1 MNSINTKIEIADVKL
16 QIEWAKN
23 KILSN
28 DLPTSETEQY
38 RNTHIHATFE
48 LFFIK
53 NGELNV
59 ITHNNKLQCRNS
71 IVIVPPQ
78 LYHCTVSNNAE
89 IGVIN
94 FKIKQGQKDG
104 CTSIFKRIEKQL
116 SSTVTVLPLD
126 ETVYFY
132 LTQLNDLQ
140 GDKFLSEERS
150 TKLLFLIFSEIFS
163 KLCETPLLYKGEKHQ
178 DYVQKIENYLSAHYA
193 EKLLILDLAKLLY
206 LSTKQVSRIIK
217 KEFNC
222 TFPSLVNT
230 HRLGVA
236 KMLLLRSDIEVNK
249 IAQMVGFEYSTN
261 FYNNFKKTYGV
272 SPNEYRKIGEN

>member
-1 MNSINTKIEIADVKL
+1 MNSINTKLEIADVKL
-16 QIEWAKN
+16 HIEWLKN

-28 DLPTSETEQY
+28 NLPTSETEQY
-38 RNTHIHATFE
+38 RNTHIHATYE
-48 LFFIK
+48 MFFIK
-53 NGELNV
+53 EGELNV

-94 FKIKQGQKDG
+94 FKIRQGQTG
-104 CTSIFKRIEKQL
+104 GSISIFNKLEKQL
-116 SSTVTVLPLD
+116 LSTVTVLPLD
-126 ETVYFY
+126 TSLLFY
-132 LTQLNDLQ
+132 IKQLNDLQ
-140 GDKFLSEERS
+140 TEKFLYEERS
-150 TKLLFLIFSEIFS
+150 SNLLFLIFSEIFS
-163 KLCETPLLYKGEKHQ
+163 KLCETTISSRSEKHQ
-178 DYVQKIENYLSAHYA
+178 DYVLKIENYLSSRYA
-193 EKLLILDLAKLLY
+193 EKITINDIAKLLY

-236 KMLLLRSDIEVNK
+236 KMLLLRSNMKVNK
-249 IAQMVGFEYSTN
+249 IAQLVGFEYSTN
-261 FYNNFKKTYGV
+261 FYNNFKKAYGV

>member
-1 MNSINTKIEIADVKL
+1 MNSINTKLEIADVKL
-16 QIEWAKN
+16 QVEWSKN
-23 KILSN
+23 NILSN
-28 DLPTSETEQY
+28 GLPTSETEQY
-38 RNTHIHATFE
+38 RNTHIHATYE
-48 LFFIK
+48 MFFVK
-53 NGELNV
+53 EGELNV

-94 FKIKQGQKDG
+94 FKIKQGQAGKNL
-104 CTSIFKRIEKQL
+104 SIFNRLEKRL
-116 SSTVTVLPLD
+116 LSTVTILSL
-126 ETVYFY
+126 EKSLLFY
-132 LTQLNDLQ
+132 VKQLNDIQ
-140 GDKFLSEERS
+140 AEKFLSEQRS
-150 TKLLFLIFSEIFS
+150 SSLLFLIFSEIFS
-163 KLCETPLLYKGEKHQ
+163 KLCEATLSSKSEKHQ
-178 DYVQKIENYLSAHYA
+178 DYVLKIENYLSSHYA
-193 EKLLILDLAKLLY
+193 EKLTITDVSKLLY

-236 KMLLLRSDIEVNK
+236 KMLLLRSNMKVNQ
-249 IAQMVGFEYSTN
+249 IAQLVGFEYSTN
-261 FYNNFKKTYGV
+261 FYNNFKKAYGV